1 MRWELRSEEWGGR
14 KESKS
19 KARENMMTEIRRQ
32 EGRNVGRGGKGMR
45 QKRNKDSCDEGGE
58 KM

>member
-1 MRWELRSEEWGGR
+1 MGG
-14 KESKS
+14 KEKSKS

-32 EGRNVGRGGKGMR
+32 EGRNVGRGGGKGMR
-45 QKRNKDSCDEGGE
+45 QKRNKDSCDEGWE

>member
-32 EGRNVGRGGKGMR
+32 EGRNVGGGKGI
-45 QKRNKDSCDEGGE
+45 KRNKDSRDEGGE